1 MARLSCDTCFI
12 AGIWEMSRIT
22 REIAGARLAD
32 VEQEKQFWCTDGRVL
47 RNLPELKSV
56 LEQMSEETFRYH
68 SNETRSDFSNW
79 VRDVIGDDKLSRDLQ
94 KSKTQAQAAKA
105 VSDRVTWLKSKI
117 EAS

>member
-1 MARLSCDTCFI
+1 MAKIIKITKAI
-12 AGIWEMSRIT
+12 AE
-22 REIAGARLAD
+22 ARLAD
-32 VEQEKQFWCTDGRVL
+32 VTQEKQFWCSDGRVL
-47 RNLPELKSV
+47 KNLPELKSA
-56 LEQMSEETFRYH
+56 LEQMSEDTFRHH

-105 VSDRVTWLKSKI
+105 VADRLAWLKSRA